1 MNDDLMT
8 VQKLSK
14 TFHLGGKLI
23 HAVQS
28 ISFTLKRGE
37 ILGLGGESGCGK
49 STLGKLLL
57 RLIEPT
63 SGVVRLEN
71 QDLFSLSSKKL
82 KPLRRHMQMIF
93 QHPASSL
100 NPSMTIEEI
109 LWEPF
114 QIHGIGNPK
123 EKNNLVG
130 DLLSQV
136 GLPNH
141 FSRRLP
147 QELSGGQK
155 QRVAIA
161 RALTLKPKLIICDE
175 PFSAL
180 DVSVQGQLI
189 NLMQVIQQ
197 QLGLSYILISHDLAV
212 MRHFTHRLAIMYL
225 GEFVEL
231 APSSS
236 LFAAPLHPY
245 TQVLLSATPTLD
257 LEKKQPFVFK
267 GEVPGL
273 LQQING
279 CPFQARCPFV
289 SSVCQRVKPAWKE
302 VKPNHF
308 AACHLYA

>member
-1 MNDDLMT
+1 MNDTLLT
-8 VQKLSK
+8 VKDLSK
-14 TFHLGGKLI
+14 HFRLGNKI
-23 HAVQS
+23 IPAVQS
-28 ISFTLKRGE
+28 ISFTLLRGE

-57 RLIEPT
+57 RLTEPT
-63 SGVVRLEN
+63 KGSVRFEN
-71 QDLFSLSSKKL
+71 QDVFNLSNKDL
-82 KPLRRHMQMIF
+82 KHLRRHMQMIF

-100 NPSMTIEEI
+100 NPCMTIEEI

-114 QIHGIGNPK
+114 HIHGLASK
-123 EKNNLVG
+123 EKTPFIEE
-130 DLLSQV
+130 LLNQV
-136 GLPNH
+136 GLPTH
-141 FSRRLP
+141 FAKRLP

-161 RALTLKPKLIICDE
+161 RALALEPKLIVCDE

-189 NLMQVIQQ
+189 NLMQAIQQ
-197 QLGLSYILISHDLAV
+197 RLGLSYILISHDLGV

-236 LFAAPLHPY
+236 LFTTPLHPY
-245 TQVLLSATPTLD
+245 TQALLDATPTLD
-257 LEKKQPFVFK
+257 LQKQPSALQ
-267 GEVPGL
+267 GEIPSL
-273 LQQING
+273 LQPIDG
-279 CPFQARCPFV
+279 CPFKIRCPFA
-289 SSVCQRVKPAWKE
+289 SAICQRVKPTWKE

-308 AACHLYA
+308 TACHLYT